1 MGHAV
6 TRQLAPA
13 GDAEDINCNTVG
25 LQQFGGFDD
34 FGQDGA
40 RTHQGDGTGFFLGL
54 LGHQLP
60 PFVATANHTLG
71 RCWGL
76 GGLRVV
82 FIHHRDVIKNITL
95 QFEHFAHAV
104 VNDDGQLTCKRGVV
118 GFAVRYGGSDQM
130 AGAVLVLQAFAAKGG
145 AP

>member
-40 RTHQGDGTGFFLGL
+40 RTHQGDGTGFCLGL
-54 LGHQLP
+54 LGHS
-60 PFVATANHTLG
+60 VAPICSNRESHPRQMLVA
-71 RCWGL
+71 W
-76 GGLRVV
+76 
-82 FIHHRDVIKNITL
+82 
-95 QFEHFAHAV
+95 
-104 VNDDGQLTCKRGVV
+104 V
-118 GFAVRYGGSDQM
+118 GCA
-130 AGAVLVLQAFAAKGG
+130 
-145 AP
+145 